1 MYLPMKNFIKKEKRG
16 GGKGIAVIIT
26 ARIFGWYLRWY
37 PARDIYTEKG

>member
-1 MYLPMKNFIKKEKRG
+1 MKNPIKKEKG
-16 GGKGIAVIIT
+16 EKKGIAVTIT